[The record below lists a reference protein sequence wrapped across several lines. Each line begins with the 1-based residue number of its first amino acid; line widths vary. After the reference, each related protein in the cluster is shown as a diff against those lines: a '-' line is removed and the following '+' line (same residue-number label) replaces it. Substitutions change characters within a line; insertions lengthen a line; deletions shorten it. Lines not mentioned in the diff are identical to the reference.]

1 MRLSGEVVVVT
12 GGGSG
17 IGRAVAEACV
27 REGAR
32 VAVVGRD
39 RAKLESVAGA
49 SAFVADVT
57 VEAEVERACREIV
70 ARFGGVDV
78 LVNNAGS
85 AESAP
90 LSKTDRALWERMF
103 AANATSGFLMS
114 RALAPELVKRK
125 GRIVFVASMAGK
137 SGAAYIAAYAA
148 SKHAALGLM
157 RSLAAEFAEKGVCVN
172 AVCPGYVDTPMTERS
187 VANIVAR
194 TGKDAAAVREMLA
207 QMNPQKR
214 LIKPEEV
221 ADAVVRLAS
230 RECMANGQAVDL

>member
-1 MRLSGEVVVVT
+1 MRLKDEVVVVT

-17 IGRAVAEACV
+17 IGRAIAEACV

-39 RAKLESVAGA
+39 RAKLESVRGA
-49 SAFVADVT
+49 AAFVADVT
-57 VEAEVERACREIV
+57 VEADVERVAKEVV
-70 ARFGGVDV
+70 ARFGQVDA

-90 LSKTDRALWERMF
+90 LAKTDRALWERMF

-114 RALAPELVKRK
+114 RALLSELAKRK
-125 GRIVFVASMAGK
+125 GRVVFVASIAGK
-137 SGAAYIAAYAA
+137 TGAPYIAAYGA

-157 RSLAAEFAEKGVCVN
+157 RSMAAELAERGVRVN

-187 VANIVAR
+187 VSNIAAR
-194 TGKDAAAVREMLA
+194 TGKGAAAVREMLVQA
-207 QMNPQKR
+207 NPQKR
-214 LIKPEEV
+214 MIRPEEV
-221 ADAVVRLAS
+221 AEVVVSLAS
-230 RECMANGQAVDL
+230 RECAATGQAIDL